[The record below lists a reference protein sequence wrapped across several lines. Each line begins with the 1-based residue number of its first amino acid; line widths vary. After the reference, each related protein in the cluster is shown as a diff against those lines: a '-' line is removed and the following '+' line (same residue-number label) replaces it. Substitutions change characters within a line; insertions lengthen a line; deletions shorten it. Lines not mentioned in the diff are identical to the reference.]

1 MRRSSSRAAALCLGA
16 AAAALAP
23 QRGSSDDK
31 PAYPFLGDAKAI
43 AEGRTVYR
51 SRCYICH
58 LSNGG
63 RGPNLFAST
72 LTSDQFAATVASG
85 RGTMPALGAT
95 LSADEIWKVH
105 AYIRST
111 DKYE

>member
-1 MRRSSSRAAALCLGA
+1 MARNSLRIAATSL
-16 AAAALAP
+16 LAVAIVP
-23 QRGSSDDK
+23 VSGRTEDK
-31 PAYPFLGDAKAI
+31 PAYPFVGDRSSI

-72 LTSDQFAATVASG
+72 LTPDQFAATVAGG
-85 RGTMPALGAT
+85 RNTMPALGAL
-95 LSADEIWKVH
+95 LSPDEIWKVH
-105 AYIRST
+105 AFIRST